1 MAFDKDKVDTHN
13 SQNKRKSL
21 VYLMSAFDALG
32 VLIRSLYELQVPT
45 CSTELALFEGF
56 CGVLAREKSLL
67 DNINYNPSEILHVRD
82 WFLIGYVTEYFPS

>member
-45 CSTELALFEGF
+45 CSTEL
-56 CGVLAREKSLL
+56 VLEKSLL

-82 WFLIGYVTEYFPS
+82 WFLIRYVTGFFPS